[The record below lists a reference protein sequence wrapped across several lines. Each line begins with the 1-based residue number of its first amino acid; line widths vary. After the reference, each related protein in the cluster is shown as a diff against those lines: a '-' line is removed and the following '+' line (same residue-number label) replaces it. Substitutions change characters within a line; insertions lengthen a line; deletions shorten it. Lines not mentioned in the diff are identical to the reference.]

1 MIGLMPV
8 YEFHCPAC
16 GRKAARLLSIREA
29 AEPQACPS
37 GCAGEMEKLV
47 SRFRRGRGE
56 SARMDEI
63 AARIESMDEPGSA
76 AEMRDLVR
84 EIGQAADDDLS
95 PELEEMLEADLEAD
109 APLPD

>member
-1 MIGLMPV
+1 MPV
-8 YEFHCPAC
+8 YEFRCPAC
-16 GRKAARLLSIREA
+16 GRKAAQLLSIREA
-29 AEPQACPS
+29 AEPQACPG

-63 AARIESMDEPGSA
+63 ASRIESMDEPESA
-76 AEMRDLVR
+76 TEMRDLVR
-84 EIGQAADDDLS
+84 EIGHAADDDLS

-109 APLPD
+109 SPLPD